1 MRKGLVLMWL
11 FWYLFWMAERI
22 LPRTVFP
29 SIRVFRFFVRTK
41 DTVRFRG
48 EVEELS

>member
-29 SIRVFRFFVRTK
+29 SIRVIGCSQELK